1 MRRLNQVVHTRVTR
15 LERRAVEAIAR
26 GQGITVAELLRRA
39 ILAFVERVKAL
50 PAA

>member
-1 MRRLNQVVHTRVTR
+1 MRRLNAVVHTRLTR

-26 GQGITVAELLRRA
+26 GENITVAELLRRA
-39 ILAFVERVKAL
+39 LLAFVERVKAR